1 MKELNE
7 NNIENYYHCK
17 ICINELQNATS
28 TKDLSMIDPK
38 LSQYT
43 PRTYARLEVGLT
55 KQGFQVWCVRH
66 NLNVIHI
73 DFKGQ
78 EVDIETTKDI
88 DSEDANTWLAK
99 GMQLIKLEKYDE
111 GIRCFNEVIRF
122 EGVDH
127 YALCGAW
134 NEKGLACSHL
144 EKYEEA
150 ITCYDEAIQI
160 DPNYWNAW
168 NNQGEAFYDQEKYEE
183 AITCY
188 DEAIRINPDNES
200 VWNDK
205 GNASFYLEKYEEAIT
220 CYDEA
225 IRINPENYSAWG
237 NKGDSLKKLGRDED
251 AEQCF
256 TKSKELQ

>member
-17 ICINELQNATS
+17 ICINELLNATS

-150 ITCYDEAIQI
+150 ITCYDEAI
-160 DPNYWNAW
+160 
-168 NNQGEAFYDQEKYEE
+168 
-183 AITCY
+183 
-188 DEAIRINPDNES
+188 RINPDNES
-200 VWNDK
+200 VWYDK

>member
-1 MKELNE
+1 VKKLNK
-7 NNIENYYHCK
+7 NNIETYYHCK
-17 ICINELQNATS
+17 ICINELQNSTS

-38 LSQYT
+38 LSEYT
-43 PRTYARLEVGLT
+43 PQTYARLEVGLT

-88 DSEDANTWLAK
+88 ASEDANTWLAK
-99 GMQLIKLEKYDE
+99 GMELIKLEKYDE

-122 EGVDH
+122 EDVDH

-144 EKYEEA
+144 EKNDDA
-150 ITCYDEAIQI
+150 ISCYDEAIRI

-168 NNQGEAFYDQEKYEE
+168 NN
-183 AITCY
+183 
-188 DEAIRINPDNES
+188 
-200 VWNDK
+200 K
-205 GNASFYLEKYEEAIT
+205 GN
-220 CYDEA
+220 
-225 IRINPENYSAWG
+225 
-237 NKGDSLKKLGRDED
+237 SLKKLGRDEE

-256 TKSKELQ
+256 TKAEELDLNKS

>member
-17 ICINELQNATS
+17 ICINELLNATS

-150 ITCYDEAIQI
+150 ITCYDEAI
-160 DPNYWNAW
+160 
-168 NNQGEAFYDQEKYEE
+168 
-183 AITCY
+183 
-188 DEAIRINPDNES
+188 
-200 VWNDK
+200 
-205 GNASFYLEKYEEAIT
+205 
-220 CYDEA
+220 
-225 IRINPENYSAWG
+225 RINPENYSAWG